1 MATAL
6 TETDG
11 RNRGRASSLP
21 LVAWMLLAIGAVTG
35 LAWWDSRRES
45 EAILA
50 DVGAEQSRLASV
62 IADDLG
68 SRLAELD
75 ESDGQGRASRAEGFL
90 KRLAQATHGPVTSV
104 HDGAIFLAGPE
115 ATALS
120 SSDGRALAVSGTS
133 PGIRALWD
141 AMERGQST
149 LRLGRPESADLGL
162 LARTSMA
169 GIAYTDGG
177 SSNGRWAVAAVAT
190 AARPRDREV
199 RAMWRLIL
207 SVGLA
212 GVLVL
217 AFGGLALRNQRK
229 ELELEHELAVSEVL
243 RERDEHL
250 ARAERIATTG
260 TFAMGIVHEVA
271 TPLGIITG
279 RAEQLARRADLD
291 DRGKNAAQAI
301 LAQVDRIQQV
311 TRRFLDMARGGPP
324 SLATASPAEIVRKAA
339 ALVEHRFEK
348 AGVRLETDVP
358 NEMPEVQ
365 CDRSLL
371 EQAIVNLM
379 LNACDA
385 CSRGGHVELAAR
397 EDSARVAFVVVDDG
411 VGITPENAARA
422 TEPFFTTKASGTGAG
437 SGTGVGLAIA
447 AEIAKSHRGALTIL
461 PNGDRGTRAC
471 IEIPAA
477 LAGAARAGP

>member
-6 TETDG
+6 TKTPG
-11 RNRGRASSLP
+11 RDRARARSLL

-50 DVGAEQSRLASV
+50 DVGAEQSRLAAV

-68 SRLAELD
+68 SRLAELG
-75 ESDGQGRASRAEGFL
+75 ESDDPGRASRAAGFL
-90 KRLAQATHGPVTSV
+90 RGLAQVAQHGPVAQV
-104 HDGAIFLAGPE
+104 HDGAIFLAGPD

-120 SSDGRALAVSGTS
+120 SSDGRVLAVSEANAGV
-133 PGIRALWD
+133 RALWD
-141 AMERGQST
+141 AIEHGQSR

-177 SSNGRWAVAAVAT
+177 SPHGRWAVAAVAT

-199 RAMWRLIL
+199 RAIWRLIL

-217 AFGGLALRNQRK
+217 AFGGSALRNQRK
-229 ELELEHELAVSEVL
+229 ELELERELAVSEVL

-279 RAEQLARRADLD
+279 RAEQLAGRANLD
-291 DRGKNAAQAI
+291 ERGRNAALGI

-365 CDRSLL
+365 CDQSLL

-422 TEPFFTTKASGTGAG
+422 TEPFFTTKASGTGPG
-437 SGTGVGLAIA
+437 SGPGTGTGLGLAIA

-477 LAGAARAGP
+477 RS